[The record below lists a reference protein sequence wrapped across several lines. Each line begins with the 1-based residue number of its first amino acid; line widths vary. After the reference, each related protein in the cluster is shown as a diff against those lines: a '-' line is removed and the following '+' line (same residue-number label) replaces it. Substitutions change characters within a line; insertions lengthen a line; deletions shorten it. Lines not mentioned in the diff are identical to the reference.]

1 MYLLKFYFYVGVI
14 TLAAIIIANITFDFV
29 LYPAA
34 LDSLLAIM
42 QLIFRGPIAYFVA
55 CYVSM
60 RVVLYFLYI
69 LTPETLK
76 PIGVMSSIFTLTAY
90 THTFINSIDYMKTL
104 GFFGYVILG
113 SSFIAIILGYRAAYK
128 RILEKLYREL

>member
-14 TLAAIIIANITFDFV
+14 SMAAVIIANLAFDFV
-29 LYPAA
+29 PYPAA

-76 PIGVMSSIFTLTAY
+76 PIGVMSSIFTLTAS
-90 THTFINSIDYMKTL
+90 THTFINSIDYLKTL

-128 RILEKLYREL
+128 RILEKLSSEL

>member
-14 TLAAIIIANITFDFV
+14 TLAATLISNIAMDFV
-29 LYPAA
+29 PYPTA
-34 LDSLLAIM
+34 LDSLFAIM
-42 QLIFRGPIAYFVA
+42 QLIFRGPIAYFLA

-104 GFFGYVILG
+104 GFFGFVIFG
-113 SSFIAIILGYRAAYK
+113 SSFVAIILGYRAAYK
-128 RILEKLYREL
+128 RILEKLSSEL

>member
-14 TLAAIIIANITFDFV
+14 SMAAMLIANIALDFV
-29 LYPAA
+29 PYPAA
-34 LDSLLAIM
+34 IDSLLDIL
-42 QLIFRGPIAYFVA
+42 QLIFRGPIAYFLA

-76 PIGVMSSIFTLTAY
+76 PIGVMSSTFTLTAY

-104 GFFGYVILG
+104 GVLGFVIFG

-128 RILEKLYREL
+128 RILLKLSREL

>member
-29 LYPAA
+29 PYPVAI
-34 LDSLLAIM
+34 DSLFAII
-42 QLIFRGPIAYFVA
+42 QLIFRGPIAYFLA

-90 THTFINSIDYMKTL
+90 THTFINSIDYMKML
-104 GFFGYVILG
+104 GFFGYVIFG
-113 SSFIAIILGYRAAYK
+113 SSFVAIILGYRVAYK
-128 RILEKLYREL
+128 RILLKLYREL

>member
-14 TLAAIIIANITFDFV
+14 SMAAMFIANIALDFV
-29 LYPAA
+29 PYPVAI
-34 LDSLLAIM
+34 DSLLAII

-104 GFFGYVILG
+104 GFFGFVIFG
-113 SSFIAIILGYRAAYK
+113 SSFVAIILGYRAAYK
-128 RILEKLYREL
+128 RILLKLYREL

>member
-14 TLAAIIIANITFDFV
+14 SMAAVIIANIALDFV
-29 LYPAA
+29 PYPAA
-34 LDSLLAIM
+34 LDSLLAII

-104 GFFGYVILG
+104 GFFGYVIFG

-128 RILEKLYREL
+128 RILEKLSREL